1 MRKKS
6 FLTDST
12 WCAGWPTGESQKQT
26 MTGIY
31 SDTATPIAMVD
42 LRIMLFVTIT
52 TYFKTNGSE
61 YLWWL
66 CHIFWTQSDVG
77 KGNQRQKW
85 NTRPFITLQFSTD
98 LQVFSIRQFQRYISS
113 QQSERDLQIFL
124 QFLDLASHWD
134 TSWSIS
140 RSKPWWS
147 RCDRVFSGSGILWSN
162 FPLIARDI

>member
-6 FLTDST
+6 FLTNST

-26 MTGIY
+26 MTGIF

-42 LRIMLFVTIT
+42 LRIMVFVTIT

-61 YLWWL
+61 YLWSL
-66 CHIFWTQSDVG
+66 CHIFWTQMSEKSIKDRNGILDHSLRFSFQLICKDLPSG
-77 KGNQRQKW
+77 K
-85 NTRPFITLQFSTD
+85 
-98 LQVFSIRQFQRYISS
+98 FQRYISN
-113 QQSERDLQIFL
+113 QQSKRDLPIFL
-124 QFLDLASHWD
+124 QFLDLASNCD

-140 RSKPWWS
+140 RSKPWSS
-147 RCDRVFSGSGILWSN
+147 RCDRVFSGSGIFWSH

>member
-1 MRKKS
+1 MVRR
-6 FLTDST
+6 
-12 WCAGWPTGESQKQT
+12 
-26 MTGIY
+26 MTNWG
-31 SDTATPIAMVD
+31 
-42 LRIMLFVTIT
+42 VT
-52 TYFKTNGSE
+52 KTNNDRNLLRYSHTYSNGWFT
-61 YLWWL
+61 YHGF
-66 CHIFWTQSDVG
+66 CHNNNIFQNKWVWILVVTVTYILDSDVG
-77 KGNQRQKW
+77 KVNQRQKR

-98 LQVFSIRQFQRYISS
+98 LQGSAIWQFQRYFSN

>member
-1 MRKKS
+1 MWTAGGWISKGSGFSSSYNGCLCLALCRVIVNIIQSSLAYSWRHQKTTKGKTSTIEQNSMRKKS

-31 SDTATPIAMVD
+31 SDTATPFAMVD
-42 LRIMLFVTIT
+42 LRIMVFVTIT

-98 LQVFSIRQFQRYISS
+98 LQGFAIW
-113 QQSERDLQIFL
+113 QI
-124 QFLDLASHWD
+124 
-134 TSWSIS
+134 
-140 RSKPWWS
+140 P
-147 RCDRVFSGSGILWSN
+147 
-162 FPLIARDI
+162 

>member
-1 MRKKS
+1 MVRRMTNWGVTKTNNDRNLLRYS
-6 FLTDST
+6 HTYSN
-12 WCAGWPTGESQKQT
+12 GWFT
-26 MTGIY
+26 Y
-31 SDTATPIAMVD
+31 HV
-42 LRIMLFVTIT
+42 FFTIT